1 MAHHRKGVWST
12 ISGLSRRTLA
22 GALCTALTL
31 SVPAVASAAGP
42 PSEAGKHRPRLG
54 LVLSG
59 GGARG
64 AAHAGILK
72 VLDELRIPVDVVTG
86 TSMGA
91 LVGGLFATGKTP
103 AEIEQILYDMDWG
116 AAFKD
121 TPPRNR
127 LNYRRKTDE
136 DGFLIKATIGVHD
149 GRITI
154 PKGAVQGQTIT
165 HLIRTLT
172 LPAACARDFDDL
184 PTPFRA
190 VAADIV
196 TGEEVVLGSG
206 DLALAMR
213 ASMSLP
219 GILVPVEWHGRTLV
233 DGGITD
239 NLPVDVARSMG
250 VDRIIAVDIST
261 PLFTKDELKSALDI
275 LNQVSTML
283 TRSTTEAQIATL
295 TDEDVL
301 IVPDLGDIT
310 SGDFDRAVDAVA
322 AGEKAARA
330 AVGKLRRFSVSPQEY
345 ARWKRLRARKVGCGR
360 QPVVD
365 EIEVDNTTRIADRA
379 IMEHVH
385 VKPGE
390 PLDPNRLAEDLQ
402 DIYGLGMFDVTD
414 YSLSEK
420 DGHTVL
426 KIKTRERSWGPGYL
440 RFGLGLESNVGRVA
454 RFNLGVRYTRTLLNS
469 LAGEYRVDL
478 RVGSH
483 PLVRFEWFQP
493 LERGLKWFF
502 SPAAQV
508 DQNTFSVV
516 SDGMELFTYRAREAF
531 VTADAGRLL
540 GQWGEVRLGLYS
552 GTARGDLLVGIPILP
567 HLKASLGGARG
578 QFNVD
583 TLDRLAFPRRGYQFS
598 AVLDQALTGLGSDAD
613 YVVGTLRARGVWTRG
628 RHTLVGTAMAGDTTL
643 ESATDG
649 PISRFSLGGFLRL
662 SGYFPD
668 EFLGA
673 RAFFGSLNLRRQLNQ
688 ASGIVSMP
696 VYIGVSLETGNAVG
710 IDQPLS
716 GSLLHT
722 AGSLY
727 LGVDSFL
734 GPIYVAA
741 GWGEGGRNQFYFFL
755 GQTF

>member
-1 MAHHRKGVWST
+1 MEIPHSTRCRFRSGQAVRST
-12 ISGLSRRTLA
+12 IVTILVLA
-22 GALCTALTL
+22 LASPVALAAEGAPEGRDR
-31 SVPAVASAAGP
+31 V
-42 PSEAGKHRPRLG
+42 RLG

-72 VLDELRIPVDVVTG
+72 VLDELRIPVDVVAG

-91 LVGGLFATGKTP
+91 LVGGLFSTGRTP

-136 DGFLIKATIGVHD
+136 DGFLIKASIGVRD
-149 GRITI
+149 GKITI

-172 LPAACARDFDDL
+172 LPAACTRNFDDL

-196 TGEEVVLGSG
+196 TGEKVVLGSG

-219 GILVPVEWHGRTLV
+219 GIFVPVEWHGRTLV
-233 DGGITD
+233 DGGIAD

-261 PLFTKDELKSALDI
+261 PLFTKDEIHSALDI

-295 TDEDVL
+295 TGEDVL

-330 AVGKLRRFSVSPQEY
+330 AAAALRRFSVSPEEY
-345 ARWKRLRARKVGCGR
+345 ARWKQQRTRRSGCGS

-365 EIEVDNTTRIADRA
+365 EIQVDNETRIADRA
-379 IMEHVH
+379 IMEHIH
-385 VKPGE
+385 LKAGDT
-390 PLDPNRLAEDLQ
+390 LDPTRLASDLQ
-402 DIYGLGMFDVTD
+402 DIYGLGVFDITD
-414 YSLSEK
+414 YSLSEV

-426 KIKTRERSWGPGYL
+426 RIKTRERSWGPGYL
-440 RFGLGLESNVGRVA
+440 RLGLGLESNVGRVA
-454 RFNLGVRYTRTLLNS
+454 KFNLGVRYTRTLINS

-502 SPAAQV
+502 SPAVQL

-516 SDGMELFTYRAREAF
+516 ADGMELFTYRAREAF

-540 GQWGEVRLGLYS
+540 GQWGEVRFGIYS
-552 GTARGDLLVGIPILP
+552 GSARGDLLVGIPILP
-567 HLKASLGGARG
+567 HMKASLGGARG

-598 AVLDQALTGLGSDAD
+598 TVIDQALTGLGSDAD
-613 YVVGTLRARGVWTRG
+613 YLVATLRARGVWTWG
-628 RHTLVGTAMAGDTTL
+628 KTTFVGTAMAGDTTL
-643 ESATDG
+643 ESATEG

-673 RAFFGSLNLRRQLNQ
+673 RAAFGSLNVRRQLNQ

-696 VYIGVSLETGNAVG
+696 VYIGASLEMGNAVG

-716 GSLLHT
+716 GNLLHT
-722 AGSLY
+722 AGSVY
-727 LGVDSFL
+727 LGVDSIL
-734 GPIYVAA
+734 GPIYLAA